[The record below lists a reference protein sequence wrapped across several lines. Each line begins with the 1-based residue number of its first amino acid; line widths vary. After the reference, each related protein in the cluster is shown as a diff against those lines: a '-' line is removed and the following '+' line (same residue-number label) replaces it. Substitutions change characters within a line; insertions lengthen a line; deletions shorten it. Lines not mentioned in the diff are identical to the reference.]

1 MLPGSALGAFGQV
14 TSITMTTNISRINVL
29 VTGWSLVGKVYITT
43 AVKIGDG
50 KSDAVG

>member
-1 MLPGSALGAFGQV
+1 MLPGSALDAFGQV
-14 TSITMTTNISRINVL
+14 ISITMTKNISHINVV
-29 VTGWSLVGKVYITT
+29 VTGWSLVGKVYIPT